1 MFNFPVID
9 IEGVKVPKFLIGINS
24 LLGWSHTSAGRDE
37 WIKKYFTVDK
47 IAGVFAHCIR
57 LGLYGVLGPVYPK
70 LHDAIKMAEDM
81 TGQGMLFVS
90 TTFGDVNTTAQQ
102 VKTLKDFG
110 SPICCIHGGWADG
123 WQVRDG
129 KLEGFENLLSIIRD
143 AGLIPGSACHNAK
156 ILKILNDNNYD
167 CAVFVTPVNK
177 MGFYMNP
184 SKEFALE
191 VIGNCS
197 KPIIAIKPL
206 ASGRFEE
213 GKVKDWLKWVMDTKG
228 VFAMVIGFMSEEEA
242 TEDINAIREII
253 PLME

>member
-9 IEGVKVPKFLIGINS
+9 IEGIKVPKFLIGINS
-24 LLGWSHTSAGRDE
+24 LLGWSHTSSGRDE
-37 WIKKYFTVDK
+37 WIRKYFTVDK
-47 IAGVFAHCIR
+47 IAGVFAHCIK

-81 TGQGMLFVS
+81 TGHEMLFVS

-102 VKTLKDFG
+102 VKTLKNFG

-123 WQVRDG
+123 WQVKDG

-156 ILKILNDNNYD
+156 ILKMLNDNNYD

-184 SKEFALE
+184 STGICFR
-191 VIGNCS
+191 S
-197 KPIIAIKPL
+197 
-206 ASGRFEE
+206 
-213 GKVKDWLKWVMDTKG
+213 
-228 VFAMVIGFMSEEEA
+228 
-242 TEDINAIREII
+242 
-253 PLME
+253 